1 MCVFVCARAP
11 KMATR
16 KIYGL
21 TVTNNLINMG
31 KELWQVKDLKKIE
44 TLDQVNKRTDQID
57 KYSTVIST
65 LGMSR
70 MGLLSITFPLNFRIP
85 CSGGKVL
92 ICRAGVP
99 SLTIHL

>member
-1 MCVFVCARAP
+1 MCVP

-16 KIYGL
+16 EMYGYNGL
-21 TVTNNLINMG
+21 TVTINLINMG
-31 KELWQVKDLKKIE
+31 KGLWQVKDLKKIE
-44 TLDQVNKRTDQID
+44 TLDQVNKRTDQMD

-70 MGLLSITFPLNFRIP
+70 MGLLSTTFPLNFRIP

-92 ICRAGVP
+92 IYRAGVP